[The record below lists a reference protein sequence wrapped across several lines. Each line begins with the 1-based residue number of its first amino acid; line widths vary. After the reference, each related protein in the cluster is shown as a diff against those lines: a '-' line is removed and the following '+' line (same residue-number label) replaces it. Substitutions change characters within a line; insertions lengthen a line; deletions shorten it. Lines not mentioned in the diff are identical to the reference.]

1 MGCLD
6 LTQSRRLARGHRE
19 TYAIDRSGRFGPD
32 ICTRQ
37 RNQIFISALSG
48 EPNMGSIMWISV
60 WAVTIALAIGFS
72 VMAVA
77 MQSENDQAAL
87 GR

>member
-1 MGCLD
+1 MGCLIE

-19 TYAIDRSGRFGPD
+19 TYAIDRSWPLWYPPAEPNLHKRVE
-32 ICTRQ
+32 R
-37 RNQIFISALSG
+37 

-60 WAVTIALAIGFS
+60 WAVTFALAIGFS

-77 MQSENDQAAL
+77 MQSENDHAAL

>member
-1 MGCLD
+1 MALVD
-6 LTQSRRLARGHRE
+6 LTQSRRLDIAKLTLLTVHGLFR
-19 TYAIDRSGRFGPD
+19 PD

-37 RNQIFISALSG
+37 RNQISISALSG
-48 EPNMGSIMWISV
+48 EPNMGLIMWISV

-77 MQSENDQAAL
+77 MQSESDHAAL

>member
-1 MGCLD
+1 MKP
-6 LTQSRRLARGHRE
+6 T
-19 TYAIDRSGRFGPD
+19 
-32 ICTRQ
+32 
-37 RNQIFISALSG
+37 
-48 EPNMGSIMWISV
+48 MWISV

-77 MQSENDQAAL
+77 MQSENDRAAL

>member
-1 MGCLD
+1 VIATL
-6 LTQSRRLARGHRE
+6 E
-19 TYAIDRSGRFGPD
+19 TGAMTVHGLFVPTFVPASG
-32 ICTRQ
+32 
-37 RNQIFISALSG
+37 NQIPISALNRSWV
-48 EPNMGSIMWISV
+48 PIMWISV

-77 MQSENDQAAL
+77 MQSEKDHAAL

>member
-1 MGCLD
+1 
-6 LTQSRRLARGHRE
+6 
-19 TYAIDRSGRFGPD
+19 
-32 ICTRQ
+32 
-37 RNQIFISALSG
+37 
-48 EPNMGSIMWISV
+48 MGSIMWISV

-72 VMAVA
+72 VIAVA